1 MRLVMLARVRA
12 TLLLLAANKVLD
24 TPNKVQ
30 PHPIRPSKNWSFA
43 VSSSRIV
50 SIQPKL
56 TGPGPHFDSDS
67 TGDSDETNMKMP
79 RKVPPPPTIA
89 IKMIESGGGGRR
101 GESESNSP
109 DLFDAPPVG
118 NDKASYYSDEPPT
131 SLSTTAFSKN
141 SQLTPPPLLPCSPPF
156 HLAYYTP
163 ANADGRQI
171 PGDSAVEAAYDVIA
185 SHGFLAPFDTQS
197 THASCET
204 HPNTKVH
211 TEFLVNNALDNDS
224 DEYTVI
230 FAPNAPG
237 ALKLVGEF
245 TNSTL
250 ILSTDSHSLRSVI
263 LQNVW
268 IPYGCRSACVI
279 REGFPR
285 QLKPGRRWFA
295 GGTADLAQ
303 VPGKVRTMT
312 GVGEEFE
319 GFEHVGPDVPAE
331 VNSGTDNTKEQK
343 SESDSFSAFAS
354 KGSSRF
360 GQSENKTPSP
370 FGSQSP
376 PGGAFSNFTSNGPS
390 VFGKPAQTGTSVF
403 GRTKSESLSVFE
415 QPSAGGAFGALKS
428 VSSSVSGAPQAAIR
442 ESVPSTHTRNIQPSL
457 LKSAPGS
464 STIPSSPDSDIVE
477 PSASLRL
484 LGLAL
489 LVIPCPTFLRDDM
502 DDEKPAVSPFG
513 SLSSAKPVFSSNLSS
528 ASTHPT
534 YGVTSQPGFGF
545 GLKVSTSSSSPTAT
559 ITSLARTT
567 PFSAFSATSLPF
579 AAVGDTTKSFEQH
592 DHHGDDGDEGNFL
605 SESYDSHLGEDEEQ
619 PEEGESEEVFPYL
632 CPDPD
637 PALTLL
643 RQKQPRTEPN
653 SLSPS
658 TSEDSFFGGM
668 TQKLDSG
675 GPQPLFT
682 PFPAASQPALILS
695 ALSISIIYYISRS
708 LSFTRHI
715 LPDYSSSQYY
725 K

>member
-1 MRLVMLARVRA
+1 M
-12 TLLLLAANKVLD
+12 
-24 TPNKVQ
+24 Q
-30 PHPIRPSKNWSFA
+30 
-43 VSSSRIV
+43 
-50 SIQPKL
+50 
-56 TGPGPHFDSDS
+56 
-67 TGDSDETNMKMP
+67 
-79 RKVPPPPTIA
+79 
-89 IKMIESGGGGRR
+89 
-101 GESESNSP
+101 
-109 DLFDAPPVG
+109 VG
-118 NDKASYYSDEPPT
+118 V
-131 SLSTTAFSKN
+131 
-141 SQLTPPPLLPCSPPF
+141 
-156 HLAYYTP
+156 
-163 ANADGRQI
+163 
-171 PGDSAVEAAYDVIA
+171 AVE
-185 SHGFLAPFDTQS
+185 T
-197 THASCET
+197 
-204 HPNTKVH
+204 
-211 TEFLVNNALDNDS
+211 LD
-224 DEYTVI
+224 
-230 FAPNAPG
+230 G
-237 ALKLVGEF
+237 
-245 TNSTL
+245 
-250 ILSTDSHSLRSVI
+250 
-263 LQNVW
+263 Q
-268 IPYGCRSACVI
+268 
-279 REGFPR
+279 
-285 QLKPGRRWFA
+285 
-295 GGTADLAQ
+295 
-303 VPGKVRTMT
+303 
-312 GVGEEFE
+312 
-319 GFEHVGPDVPAE
+319 HVGPDVPAE

-619 PEEGESEEVFPYL
+619 PEEGESEEVEGKKSSDEPTPSSSPEPIGIPL
-632 CPDPD
+632 PLSRSRSRSNTPQ
-637 PALTLL
+637 AETT
-643 RQKQPRTEPN
+643 QNRTK
-653 SLSPS
+653 LSFTFHVRRYVFTPPLS
-658 TSEDSFFGGM
+658 GFFGGM

-695 ALSISIIYYISRS
+695 ALSISIIYYIS
-708 LSFTRHI
+708 
-715 LPDYSSSQYY
+715 
-725 K
+725 